1 MDVLDK
7 NEPIQKERND
17 VYKPTPSTAKILA
30 VSSFLE
36 AKRIKNK
43 YMIEDDDTDD
53 EYENTE
59 DYDVDYN
66 SDDTDNDKTTKSSSD
81 SDTNN

>member
-1 MDVLDK
+1 VYVRFRDKLVGVLLLFVRHF
-7 NEPIQKERND
+7 Q
-17 VYKPTPSTAKILA
+17 PSKILA
-30 VSSFLE
+30 VSSFWE

-59 DYDVDYN
+59 DYDVDY
-66 SDDTDNDKTTKSSSD
+66 SDDTDNDKTTKSSSSD